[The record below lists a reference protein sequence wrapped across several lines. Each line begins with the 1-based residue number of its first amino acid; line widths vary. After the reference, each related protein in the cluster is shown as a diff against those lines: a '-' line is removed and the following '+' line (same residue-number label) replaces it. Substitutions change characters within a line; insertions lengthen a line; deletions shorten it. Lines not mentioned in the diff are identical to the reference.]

1 MFKGVLSKMRT
12 ELDQSLTYF
21 LELGDDFLISDYLIN
36 KEIRFKF
43 LGFSCLKC
51 SSKEEIF
58 RQGHCKKCFFESP
71 STAEWVIRP
80 ELSKAHLNIQ
90 DRDIDYE
97 KRIQLQPHILYLS
110 FTDDVKI
117 GVTRKSQIPTRWID
131 QGAISAVEVAE
142 LPNRYLA
149 GLCEVELKKYY
160 KDKTNWRAML
170 KANKSEIDLSQ
181 EKLNAKKYLPSD
193 LEKYYISTSLVNEI
207 TYPLESKLDAP
218 KSINIKKL
226 KEYKGKLIGIK
237 GQYLI
242 FEDQSVFNV
251 RSNEGLVIE
260 MELN

>member
-1 MFKGVLSKMRT
+1 MC
-12 ELDQSLTYF
+12 
-21 LELGDDFLISDYLIN
+21 
-36 KEIRFKF
+36 IRD
-43 LGFSCLKC
+43 
-51 SSKEEIF
+51 
-58 RQGHCKKCFFESP
+58 R
-71 STAEWVIRP
+71 
-80 ELSKAHLNIQ
+80 LSKAHLNIQ

-131 QGAISAVEVAE
+131 QGAISAIEVAE

-193 LEKYYISTSLVNEI
+193 LEKYYISTSLVNDI

-226 KEYKGKLIGIK
+226 KEFEGKLIGIK

-251 RSNEGLVIE
+251 RSNEGLVVE

>member
-1 MFKGVLSKMRT
+1 
-12 ELDQSLTYF
+12 
-21 LELGDDFLISDYLIN
+21 
-36 KEIRFKF
+36 
-43 LGFSCLKC
+43 
-51 SSKEEIF
+51 
-58 RQGHCKKCFFESP
+58 
-71 STAEWVIRP
+71 
-80 ELSKAHLNIQ
+80 
-90 DRDIDYE
+90 
-97 KRIQLQPHILYLS
+97 
-110 FTDDVKI
+110 
-117 GVTRKSQIPTRWID
+117 
-131 QGAISAVEVAE
+131 
-142 LPNRYLA
+142 
-149 GLCEVELKKYY
+149 
-160 KDKTNWRAML
+160 ML

>member
-12 ELDQSLTYF
+12 ELNQSLTYF

-36 KEIRFKF
+36 KEIRLKF
-43 LGFSCLKC
+43 LEFSCLKC

>member
-1 MFKGVLSKMRT
+1 MFKRVLSKMRT
-12 ELDQSLTYF
+12 ELNQSLTYF

-36 KEIRFKF
+36 KEIRLKF

-131 QGAISAVEVAE
+131 QGAISAIEVAE

-149 GLCEVELKKYY
+149 DFGLWQFLQC
-160 KDKTNWRAML
+160 WPFFFA
-170 KANKSEIDLSQ
+170 LSF
-181 EKLNAKKYLPSD
+181 
-193 LEKYYISTSLVNEI
+193 IF
-207 TYPLESKLDAP
+207 SK
-218 KSINIKKL
+218 
-226 KEYKGKLIGIK
+226 
-237 GQYLI
+237 
-242 FEDQSVFNV
+242 
-251 RSNEGLVIE
+251 RS
-260 MELN
+260 